1 MLLLAGQDTCEV
13 IPKNL
18 TVKLGSNVTVVFR
31 APFDSICRK
40 NLNAF
45 SPSKVFWT
53 LNSKKIEE
61 SYYTHNSTFAVVTIV
76 NFTLQSGTVECHMH
90 EQVLGGTIV
99 RTQGK

>member
-1 MLLLAGQDTCEV
+1 MLLSAGQEACEV
-13 IPKNL
+13 IPINR
-18 TVKLGSNVTVVFR
+18 TVKFGSNVTVVFR

-61 SYYTHNSTFAVVTIV
+61 SYYAHNSTYAVVTIV

-90 EQVLGGTIV
+90 GKVLGGTIV
-99 RTQGK
+99 HTQGE